1 MTKHAIKEIKDGST
15 EIMIIYISKMVVV
28 KTPET
33 IRMHK
38 LNDFKKPTL
47 ITVDKNSNTIVFH
60 QKRRSVL
67 PALIIH
73 LSETSFIDL
82 LHSL

>member
-1 MTKHAIKEIKDGST
+1 MTKHAIKEIKDGSI
-15 EIMIIYISKMVVV
+15 EIMIIYTSRMVVI

-38 LNDFKKPTL
+38 FNDFKKPTL
-47 ITVDKNSNTIVFH
+47 ITVDKNNNTIFFH
-60 QKRRSVL
+60 QIRRSVL
-67 PALIIH
+67 PELTIH